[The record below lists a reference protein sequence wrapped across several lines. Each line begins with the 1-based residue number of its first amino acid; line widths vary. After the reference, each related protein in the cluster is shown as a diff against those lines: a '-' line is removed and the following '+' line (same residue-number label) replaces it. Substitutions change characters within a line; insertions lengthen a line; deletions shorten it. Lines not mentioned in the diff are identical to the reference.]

1 MRQIFPATP
10 LQALLAVA
18 LLAGCGSQI
27 DSIDVPVVRP
37 PSPAPAGIYTG
48 TLSSVAGNRTI
59 AVTALVNA
67 ERIFAF
73 DADGD
78 LIVGGRYETGDRD
91 LNWQAR
97 AFERSIVPP
106 EDEEE
111 EPAGQLRILAIT
123 AEGGFDPEERILM
136 SYAASVEGSSG
147 VIDSGNISWSY
158 AESQYERRSD
168 LPLVAGTWVNE
179 DNFGT
184 ATASFSI
191 GESGDV
197 FGQDADGCNY
207 GGRLSLIDQPYN
219 LYGASLQIQC
229 AGSATPRLESGLA
242 TLRRDGDDEILVIVT
257 TSATRATL
265 LQLNPA

>member
-1 MRQIFPATP
+1 MRPTSRTTP
-10 LQALLAVA
+10 LSALLPA
-18 LLAGCGSQI
+18 LLLTACGSQI

-48 TLSSVAGNRTI
+48 TLSSVAAARSI
-59 AVTALVNA
+59 PVTALVNA

-78 LIVGGRYETGDRD
+78 FIAGGRYETGDRD
-91 LNWQAR
+91 LAWQAR
-97 AFERSIVPP
+97 AFERSEPP
-106 EDEEE
+106 PAEDEEE
-111 EPAGQLRILAIT
+111 ASEQVRILAIT

-147 VIDSGNISWSY
+147 VVDSGNISWAY

-179 DNFGT
+179 DDFGT
-184 ATASFSI
+184 PTASFGISE
-191 GESGDV
+191 GGDL

-207 GGRLSLIDQPYN
+207 SGRLSLIDQPYN
-219 LYGASLQIQC
+219 LYGASLQVQC
-229 AGSATPRLESGLA
+229 AGSATARLESGLA
-242 TLRRDGDDEILVIVT
+242 TLRHDGDDVTLVIVT
-257 TSATRATL
+257 TSAANATL
-265 LQLNPA
+265 FQLNPG